1 MHFVAVV
8 RILTKNIAIDRYD
21 YELIGGQKNQMIA
34 LEHRE
39 PAPKTASS
47 GAELIIGMEVKMPT
61 KFTTTLLAA
70 SVALATSAFSALAG
84 PLQDR
89 VDAGETI
96 RIGFANI
103 PLWAYPDDSGQADG
117 FTNDIAI
124 QTLAK
129 MGLTNIEPVVT
140 DWGGL
145 IPGLKAER
153 FDLITGGMYILG
165 SRCENVS
172 FSEPVAKSG
181 DAILVPAGNPKNIN
195 SYTDILEGGHIMV
208 TGAGYNTVEA
218 AKRLGIDDAHLMQVP
233 GPTEM
238 VAALKA
244 GRADA
249 AVLTDF
255 EALQLSTDHGE
266 IDMADISQMED
277 WSNNF
282 AAIGFRHEDKDF
294 LMAFNEALAG
304 YVGTDEMLAITAEH
318 EYAVAHLPG
327 DVSAEWA
334 CANR

>member
-1 MHFVAVV
+1 
-8 RILTKNIAIDRYD
+8 
-21 YELIGGQKNQMIA
+21 
-34 LEHRE
+34 
-39 PAPKTASS
+39 
-47 GAELIIGMEVKMPT
+47 MPT
-61 KFTTTLLAA
+61 KFTKTLIAA
-70 SVALATSAFSALAG
+70 GFALATTAVSATAG

-89 VDAGETI
+89 IDAGETI

-103 PLWAYPDDSGQADG
+103 PLWGYPDEDGNADG

-124 QTLAK
+124 ETLAK

-153 FDLITGGMYILG
+153 FDLITGGMYVLG

-172 FSEPVAKSG
+172 FSEPVARSG
-181 DAILVPAGNPKNIN
+181 DGILVATGNPKGIN
-195 SYTDILEGGHIMV
+195 NYTDVLDGGHTMV

-218 AKRLGIDDAHLMQVP
+218 AKKLGIADDNIMQVP

-238 VAALKA
+238 VAAMKA

-249 AVLTDF
+249 AILTDF
-255 EALQLSTDHGE
+255 EAQHLAADHEE
-266 IDMADISQMED
+266 IELGDASQMEE
-277 WSNNF
+277 WSKNF

-294 LMAFNEALAG
+294 LVAFNAALKD
-304 YVGTDEMLAITAEH
+304 YVGSEEMMAKVEDH
-318 EYAVAHLPG
+318 EYSSVHLPG
-327 DVSAEWA
+327 DVTTEWA

>member
-1 MHFVAVV
+1 
-8 RILTKNIAIDRYD
+8 
-21 YELIGGQKNQMIA
+21 
-34 LEHRE
+34 
-39 PAPKTASS
+39 
-47 GAELIIGMEVKMPT
+47 MPT
-61 KFTTTLLAA
+61 KFTTTLIGASIALVSTTVAA
-70 SVALATSAFSALAG
+70 FAG

-89 VDAGETI
+89 IDAGETI

-103 PLWAYPDDSGQADG
+103 PLWGYPDEAGNADG

-124 QTLAK
+124 ETLAK
-129 MGLTNIEPVVT
+129 MGLTNVEPVVT

-153 FDLITGGMYILG
+153 FDLITGGMYILN

-181 DAILVPAGNPKNIN
+181 DGVLVAAGNPKNIHN
-195 SYTDILEGGHIMV
+195 YSDILDGGHIMV

-218 AKRLGIDDAHLMQVP
+218 AKKVGIDDAHLMQVP

-249 AVLTDF
+249 AILTYF
-255 EALQLSTDHGE
+255 EASHLADDHEE
-266 IDMADISQMED
+266 IELGDASKMPD
-277 WSNNF
+277 WSMNF
-282 AAIGFRHEDKDF
+282 AAIGFRHEDQDF
-294 LMAFNEALAG
+294 LAKFNEALAG
-304 YVGTDEMLAITAEH
+304 YIGTDEMMAKVADH
-318 EYAVAHLPG
+318 EYTENHLPG
-327 DVSAEWA
+327 DTTAEWT

>member
-1 MHFVAVV
+1 MLNKITKAIIAAGFV
-8 RILTKNIAIDRYD
+8 L
-21 YELIGGQKNQMIA
+21 
-34 LEHRE
+34 
-39 PAPKTASS
+39 ASS
-47 GAELIIGMEVKMPT
+47 AVST
-61 KFTTTLLAA
+61 
-70 SVALATSAFSALAG
+70 VAG

-89 VDAGETI
+89 IDAGETI

-103 PLWAYPDDSGQADG
+103 PLWGYPDADGKAAG

-124 QTLAK
+124 EALKK
-129 MGLTNIEPVVT
+129 MGLTNIEAVVT

-181 DAILVPAGNPKNIN
+181 DGILVAAGNPKSIN
-195 SYTDILEGGHIMV
+195 NYTDVLNGGHIMV

-218 AKRLGIDDAHLMQVP
+218 AKKLGIENDKIMQVP

-249 AVLTDF
+249 AL
-255 EALQLSTDHGE
+255 
-266 IDMADISQMED
+266 
-277 WSNNF
+277 
-282 AAIGFRHEDKDF
+282 
-294 LMAFNEALAG
+294 
-304 YVGTDEMLAITAEH
+304 
-318 EYAVAHLPG
+318 
-327 DVSAEWA
+327 
-334 CANR
+334 

>member
-1 MHFVAVV
+1 MN
-8 RILTKNIAIDRYD
+8 ITKSFIAA
-21 YELIGGQKNQMIA
+21 GFA
-34 LEHRE
+34 L
-39 PAPKTASS
+39 
-47 GAELIIGMEVKMPT
+47 
-61 KFTTTLLAA
+61 
-70 SVALATSAFSALAG
+70 SVTATSVFAG

-89 VDAGETI
+89 IDAGETI

-103 PLWAYPDDSGQADG
+103 PLWGFPDENGDADG

-124 QTLAK
+124 EVLAK
-129 MGLTNIEPVVT
+129 MGLTNIESVVG

-172 FSEPVAKSG
+172 FSEPVAKAG
-181 DAILVPAGNPKNIN
+181 DAVLVPAGNPNNIN
-195 SYTDILEGGHIMV
+195 NYADVLNGGYTMV

-218 AKRLGIDDAHLMQVP
+218 AKRVGIDDDQLMQVP

-249 AVLTDF
+249 AILTYF
-255 EALQLSTDHGE
+255 EASHLAEANEE
-266 IDMADISQMED
+266 IELGDNSLMPI
-277 WSNNF
+277 WSKNF
-282 AAIGFRHEDKDF
+282 AGIGFRHEDQDF
-294 LMAFNEALAG
+294 LVGFNEALAA
-304 YVGTDEMLAITAEH
+304 YIGTDEMMAKVADH
-318 EYAVAHLPG
+318 EYGADHLPG
-327 DVSAEWA
+327 DTTTEWA

>member
-1 MHFVAVV
+1 
-8 RILTKNIAIDRYD
+8 
-21 YELIGGQKNQMIA
+21 
-34 LEHRE
+34 
-39 PAPKTASS
+39 
-47 GAELIIGMEVKMPT
+47 MEVKMPI
-61 KFTTTLLAA
+61 KFKTTLIAA
-70 SVALATSAFSALAG
+70 SIALASTTIAVFAG

-89 VDAGETI
+89 IDAGETI

-103 PLWAYPDDSGQADG
+103 PLWGFPDEAGKADG

-124 QTLAK
+124 ATLAK

-172 FSEPVAKSG
+172 FSEPIAKAG
-181 DAILVPAGNPKNIN
+181 DAVLVPAGNPKNIN
-195 SYTDILEGGHIMV
+195 NYDDVLNGGYIMV

-218 AKRLGIDDAHLMQVP
+218 AKKVGIDDAHLMQVP

-249 AVLTDF
+249 AILTYF
-255 EALQLSTDHGE
+255 EASHLAEAHPE
-266 IDMADISQMED
+266 IELGDNSKMPI
-277 WSNNF
+277 WSKNF

-294 LMAFNEALAG
+294 LVGFNKALAS
-304 YVGTDEMLAITAEH
+304 YIGTDEMMAQVAEH
-318 EYAVAHLPG
+318 EYGVDHLPG
-327 DVSAEWA
+327 DTTAEWA

>member
-1 MHFVAVV
+1 MKLKNTLIAGGIAV
-8 RILTKNIAIDRYD
+8 IA
-21 YELIGGQKNQMIA
+21 
-34 LEHRE
+34 
-39 PAPKTASS
+39 TAT
-47 GAELIIGMEVKMPT
+47 A
-61 KFTTTLLAA
+61 
-70 SVALATSAFSALAG
+70 ALAG

-89 VDAGETI
+89 IDAGETI

-103 PLWAYPDDSGQADG
+103 PLWGYPNEEGNADG

-129 MGLTNIEPVVT
+129 MGLTNVEAVVT

-153 FDLITGGMYILG
+153 FDMITGGMYILG

-172 FSEPVAKSG
+172 FSEPVAASG
-181 DAILVPAGNPKNIN
+181 DGILVAAGNPKGIN
-195 SYTDILEGGHIMV
+195 NYTDILDGGHIMV

-218 AKRLGIDDAHLMQVP
+218 AQNLGIADSNIMQVP

-238 VAALKA
+238 VAAMKA

-255 EALQLSTDHGE
+255 EAQHLAADHAE
-266 IDMADISQMED
+266 IELADSSQMEE
-277 WSNNF
+277 WSKNF
-282 AAIGFRHEDKDF
+282 AGIGFRHEDKDF
-294 LMAFNEALAG
+294 LAEFNTALGA
-304 YVGTDEMLAITAEH
+304 YIGTDEMMAVVGEH
-318 EYAVAHLPG
+318 EYTSVHLPG
-327 DVSAEWA
+327 DVTAEWA